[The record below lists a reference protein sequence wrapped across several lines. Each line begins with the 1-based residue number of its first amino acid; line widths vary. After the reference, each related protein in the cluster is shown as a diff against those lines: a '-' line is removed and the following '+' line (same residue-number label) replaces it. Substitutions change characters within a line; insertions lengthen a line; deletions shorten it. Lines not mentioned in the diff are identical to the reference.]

1 MNNSRYGFITHMGIL
16 IFLASLFF
24 YSCRKDE
31 VVSTEPSYKLS
42 FSTDTVMFDTVFTTV
57 GSATKHLK
65 VFNRNDQRINIS
77 HIQLAE
83 GNNSQYQLNINGSPA
98 VSLSNIEIPANDSIF
113 IFIRVTVDPTSQN
126 TPLVVSDS
134 IVFET
139 NGNMQ
144 DVDLVAWGQD
154 AHFIVGDQYLEGL
167 SSKYKVIANE
177 GETVYWEDDKPWVIY
192 GWAVVDS
199 TGILNIGPGCNIHFH
214 QNSGLWIYRGGS
226 INVNGEKDSVV
237 TFQGDRLDLPYQ
249 DLPGQWDR
257 IWINEGSE
265 NNEFNYA
272 VIKNGFIG
280 IQSEITRE
288 DMGNILI
295 MNNTII
301 QNMELYGLF
310 SVAYRVLST
319 NSVYGN
325 CGENTLFVAA
335 GGEYDFRQCT
345 FANYWSR
352 TIRQDPSFILS
363 NNLVIYDAS
372 GNPNMLVGDLNVF
385 FGNCIVYG
393 INDEEML
400 FSDDEQ
406 AEFNYTFDHCILKTV
421 MDISNTENYI
431 NCQQNEDP
439 LFVDYSN
446 YNFRIDTLSPAID
459 SGSLEVITSSQVNI
473 ETDPDG
479 NSRIDD
485 DGPDIGAYEFVPQ
498 TN

>member
-1 MNNSRYGFITHMGIL
+1 MNKSRYGLIIRGGIL
-16 IFLASLFF
+16 IFLISLIF
-24 YSCRKDE
+24 YSCQKDD
-31 VVSTEPSYKLS
+31 VISTEPSYKLA
-42 FSTDTVMFDTVFTTV
+42 FSTDTVLFDTVFTTI
-57 GSATKHLK
+57 GSTTKTLK
-65 VFNRNDQRINIS
+65 VFNRNDQKIRISNIR
-77 HIQLAE
+77 LAE
-83 GNNSQYQLNINGSPA
+83 GKQSQYQLNIDGSPA
-98 VSLSNIEIPANDSIF
+98 ISLSNIEIPANDSIF

-126 TPLVVSDS
+126 TPFILSDS

-139 NGNMQ
+139 NGNVQ

-167 SSKYKVIANE
+167 SSKYKIIANE
-177 GETVYWEDDKPWVIY
+177 GETVNWEDDKPYVIY

-226 INVNGEKDSVV
+226 IHVNGEKEGVV
-237 TFQGDRLDLPYQ
+237 TFQGDRLDLSYQ

-280 IQSEITRE
+280 LQAETTRE
-288 DMGNILI
+288 DMENVLI

-310 SVAYRVLST
+310 SIAYRVLAT
-319 NSVYGN
+319 NCVYGN
-325 CGENTLFVAA
+325 CGENTLFIAR

-352 TIRQDPSFILS
+352 TIRQGPSFILS
-363 NNLVIYDAS
+363 NNLIIYDAA
-372 GNPNMLVGDLNVF
+372 GNQNLLLGDLNAY
-385 FGNCIVYG
+385 FGNCIIYG
-393 INDEEML
+393 INDEEMI

-406 AEFNYTFDHCILKTV
+406 ADFNYQFDHCILKTE
-421 MDISNTENYI
+421 MDISNTETYI
-431 NCQQNEDP
+431 NCLQNEDP
-439 LFVDYSN
+439 LFVDYTN
-446 YNFRIDTLSPAID
+446 HNFRIDTLSPAID
-459 SGSLEVITSSQVNI
+459 IGSPDVISSSQVNI
-473 ETDPDG
+473 EIDLDG
-479 NSRIDD
+479 NSRIAD
-485 DGPDIGAYEFVPQ
+485 DGPDIGAYEFIPQ
-498 TN
+498 TD